1 MYFVFEFDL
10 IDIQELA
17 VLEDVIIAVLGKSYE
32 SKFAKKK

>member
-10 IDIQELA
+10 IDIKELS

-32 SKFAKKK
+32 SKFTKKK